1 MNARILHFTAFAL
14 LAGLASAAQ
23 AGVATSTDTSKAQAT
38 NEIIGDWRVTCGAP
52 AKGRKTC
59 VLSQTLISAKLKK
72 PVGVL
77 MISRDDGGKLKGSL
91 RLPVGV
97 ALQAGVVLGLENQAA
112 PLTLPYATCHHTGC
126 FAPFDV
132 SEPMLGQ
139 MGKASKISAV
149 VQSTSKE
156 PLNLTFSTRGFPAA
170 YAAYVKASQ

>member
-1 MNARILHFTAFAL
+1 MNARILRFTAIAL
-14 LAGLASAAQ
+14 LAGLASAAH
-23 AGVATSTDTSKAQAT
+23 AEVAASIDTAKAQPT
-38 NEIIGDWRVTCGAP
+38 NEVIGDWRVTCGPP
-52 AKGRKTC
+52 AKGRRTC
-59 VLSQTLISAKLKK
+59 ALSQTLVSAKLKK

-77 MISRDDGGKLKGSL
+77 TIRRDDAGKLKGSL

-132 SEPMLGQ
+132 REPMLGQ
-139 MGKASKISAV
+139 MGKASKITAV
-149 VQSTSKE
+149 VQNTFKE